1 MILYRQNTTAKENFM
16 RKLLGIILFLFCL
29 FSLPYYF
36 YNIKFQGEVIRLG
49 LSGPLSGGL
58 NTVGYQFLLG
68 AQIYL
73 QNLNESGGV
82 YGRKIEIISKDDKY
96 EPKIAIE
103 NVKELITKDKVFA
116 LFGIIGTPIAEAVFP
131 IAKEKRIPFVGAY
144 SGAEFLRNPQNPIV
158 LNARAGDLD
167 EIERVVK
174 YYAEELKYTKF
185 ALFYQNDAYGRA
197 GLSGVK
203 NALEKRN
210 LALLG
215 EGSYKRNTLSV
226 GNALYEIELCNPEVI
241 LMIGSTTPVAEF
253 IKRARKS
260 QKISKEVKFG
270 LFSFVEPKPLIDML
284 AGNGKGIIFAQ
295 VVPSPWTSEVEEV
308 ENYRDLMKKYYP
320 KEALSH
326 VSLEGFFAARMITE
340 VFKTI
345 GKDFTKEEFIKELGN
360 FSKTIDEKAVSKNR
374 DERCKCL
381 HRVHLS
387 EYVEEDFYS
396 VGKADE

>member
-1 MILYRQNTTAKENFM
+1 M
-16 RKLLGIILFLFCL
+16 RKLLGIVLFFLFL
-29 FSLPYYF
+29 SLPYYF
-36 YNIKFQGEVIRLG
+36 YNTKFQGDIIRLG
-49 LSGPLSGGL
+49 ISGPLSGGL
-58 NTVGYQFLLG
+58 NSVGNQFLLG
-68 AQIYL
+68 AQIYFR
-73 QNLNESGGV
+73 NLNETGGV
-82 YGRKIEIISKDDKY
+82 YGRKIELISKDDKY

-103 NVKELITKDKVFA
+103 NVNSLIAKDKIFA

-131 IAKEKRIPFVGAY
+131 IAQEKRIPFVGAY

-167 EIERVVK
+167 EIERVIK
-174 YYAEELKYTKF
+174 YYVEELKYTRF
-185 ALFYQNDAYGRA
+185 ALFYQNDSYGRA

-210 LALLG
+210 LTLLG

-226 GNALYEIELCNPEVI
+226 GNAFYEIELSNPEVI
-241 LMIGSTTPVAEF
+241 LMIGSTTPIAEF

-260 QKISKEVKFG
+260 TKMSKELKFG
-270 LFSFVEPKPLIDML
+270 LFSFVEPKYLINIL
-284 AGNGKGIIFAQ
+284 KGNGEGIVFAQ
-295 VVPSPWTSEVEEV
+295 VVPSPWTSEVDEV
-308 ENYRDLMKKYYP
+308 ENYRELMKKYYP
-320 KEALSH
+320 NEELSH

-340 VFKTI
+340 VFKTV
-345 GKDFTKEEFIKELGN
+345 GKDFTKEEFIKALGN
-360 FSKTIDEKAVSKNR
+360 FSKTLDEKAISTNR

-396 VGKADE
+396 VGKKDD